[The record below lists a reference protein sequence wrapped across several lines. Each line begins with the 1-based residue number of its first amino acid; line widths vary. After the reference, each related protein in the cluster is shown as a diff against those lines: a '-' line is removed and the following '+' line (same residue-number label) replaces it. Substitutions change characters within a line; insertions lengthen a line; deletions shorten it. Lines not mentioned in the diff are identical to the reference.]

1 MHHTHTRHRHHP
13 TPRLRFKTLPLFPF
27 LKAKVHTYARHRN
40 LRRRGGG
47 HAIYIAA
54 RTHSSWIPCRNFKP
68 PTVCKW
74 RASARQRAGKR
85 ALIRGEKWVC
95 SCFEDTR
102 ELSCFFKEEELPRFL
117 KMSHARVF
125 VNSWSCAGL
134 SSARDSRPKKRER
147 KVEVFTV
154 FDWFWGFKVIF
165 VNNVIHLTKKN
176 TFENCTKIELH
187 LSKRKFKIDPQ
198 SRDVFNMIIEK
209 RKNWDTHIYRNQ
221 SKHLYASA
229 SSYP

>member
-1 MHHTHTRHRHHP
+1 M
-13 TPRLRFKTLPLFPF
+13 
-27 LKAKVHTYARHRN
+27 
-40 LRRRGGG
+40 
-47 HAIYIAA
+47 
-54 RTHSSWIPCRNFKP
+54 
-68 PTVCKW
+68 
-74 RASARQRAGKR
+74 
-85 ALIRGEKWVC
+85 
-95 SCFEDTR
+95 
-102 ELSCFFKEEELPRFL
+102 
-117 KMSHARVF
+117 
-125 VNSWSCAGL
+125 
-134 SSARDSRPKKRER
+134 
-147 KVEVFTV
+147 EVFTV

-176 TFENCTKIELH
+176 TFENCIKIELH